1 MSKGETMAMMDSM
14 MNGMVGSMSPEE
26 KQDTMLKLMPEMIKR
41 IKGSEITK
49 MIGELMSGMMF
60 VTHKSRLGFAETVQE
75 IKRRGE
81 EAGWYNPTIHNH
93 LEIERNF
100 GLKDPNKVAN
110 VSMCIPRSAYE
121 ILKVNKK
128 LSVMMPIQITV
139 FEEEGQVYVTWMN
152 IKMIGK
158 LLGSTVAAVM
168 DEAARG
174 LTDVHEGVVEQEG
187 SVEKESRAKDK
198 GAAEADNLNVK
209 GERE

>member
-1 MSKGETMAMMDSM
+1 MAIMDSM
-14 MNGMVGSMSPEE
+14 MNGMVGSMSPGE
-26 KQDTMLKLMPEMIKR
+26 KQDTMLKLMPEMMKR
-41 IKGSEITK
+41 VKGSEIAG

-60 VTHKSRLGFAETVQE
+60 VTHKSRLGFAETIQE

-81 EAGWYNPTIHNH
+81 KAGWYNPTIHNH
-93 LEIERNF
+93 LEIEQNF

-128 LSVMMPIQITV
+128 LSVMMPLQISV

-158 LLGSTVAAVM
+158 LLGSTVAAEM
-168 DEAARG
+168 GEAARG
-174 LTDVHEGVVEQEG
+174 LTDVHEGIVEREG
-187 SVEKESRAKDK
+187 SVEKESRTRDK
-198 GAAEADNLNVK
+198 RTAEAYNSDVK
-209 GERE
+209 GDRE

>member
-1 MSKGETMAMMDSM
+1 MAMMDRM
-14 MNGMVGSMSPEE
+14 MNGMVGSMSSKE
-26 KQDTMLKLMPEMIKR
+26 KQDTMLKLMPEMMKR
-41 IKGSEITK
+41 IKGSEIAK

-60 VTHKSRLGFAETVQE
+60 VTHKSRLGFAETIQE

-110 VSMCIPRSAYE
+110 VSMCVPRSAYE

-128 LSVMMPIQITV
+128 LSVMMPLQISV

-152 IKMIGK
+152 IKMMGR
-158 LLGSTVAAVM
+158 LFGSTVAAVM

-174 LTDVHEGVVEQEG
+174 LADVHEGVAEKEG
-187 SVEKESRAKDK
+187 SVEKESRAKHQR
-198 GAAEADNLNVK
+198 AAEADKSEVK
-209 GERE
+209 GERG

>member
-1 MSKGETMAMMDSM
+1 
-14 MNGMVGSMSPEE
+14 
-26 KQDTMLKLMPEMIKR
+26 MLKLMPEMMKR

-110 VSMCIPRSAYE
+110 VSMCILRSAYE
-121 ILKVNKK
+121 ILKVNNK
-128 LSVMMPIQITV
+128 LAVMMPFQISL
-139 FEEEGQVYVTWMN
+139 FEEKGQVRDVDEHQDDRQALRQH
-152 IKMIGK
+152 GGSCHGR
-158 LLGSTVAAVM
+158 GST
-168 DEAARG
+168 G
-174 LTDVHEGVVEQEG
+174 LDGC
-187 SVEKESRAKDK
+187 A
-198 GAAEADNLNVK
+198 
-209 GERE
+209 